1 MSLGV
6 ADCHYNMAVLYQ
18 LLDVIERTV
27 HHYTIALNIRKVEIG
42 KISLPVSNILEK
54 LGIIFIQLA
63 NLR

>member
-1 MSLGV
+1 
-6 ADCHYNMAVLYQ
+6 MAVLYQ
-18 LLDVIERTV
+18 KLNIIERTV
-27 HHYTIALNIRKVEIG
+27 HHYTLALNIRKAEIG